1 MDDAEIVDLDW
12 LLRAQTKTNLGFIQ
26 GKERDVL
33 NCRKM

>member
-12 LLRAQTKTNLGFIQ
+12 LLRTESKSEYFSL
-26 GKERDVL
+26 GKEVL

>member
-12 LLRAQTKTNLGFIQ
+12 LLRTLIIATLNKKREA
-26 GKERDVL
+26 KEVL